1 MVGHTPESRK
11 IQRRLKKLNADEYH
25 HPDEKIAQ
33 LERLS
38 FIDSTSRV
46 LEVFAGAGNL
56 TRWYEERCKSV
67 TPMSRETTGDSFHA
81 IYELRFKRKRFDVID
96 IDSYGY
102 PSKFFPVVFEMMRP
116 EALLIITFPVV
127 GAACLNGITEQHFIN
142 FYRSSRPT
150 IGDVTGILTDMALRE
165 WILLSLHD
173 VRKIKKIYRM
183 VFKCRREKATEL
195 CNVKNQ

>member
-11 IQRRLKKLNADEYH
+11 IQRRLKKLNVDAYH

-33 LERLS
+33 LERMS
-38 FIDSTSRV
+38 FIDGSCRV
-46 LEVFAGAGNL
+46 LEVFAGDGNL
-56 TRWYEERCKSV
+56 TKWYEARAKSV
-67 TPMSRETTGDSFHA
+67 LPMSRETTGDSFHA
-81 IYELRFKRKRFDVID
+81 IYTLRGERKRFDVID

-102 PSKFFPVVFEMMRP
+102 PSKFFPVVFEMMKP
-116 EALLIITFPVV
+116 TAMLIITFPVV
-127 GAACLNGITEQHFIN
+127 GVACLNGITEQHFIN

-165 WILLSLHD
+165 WILLSLYD
-173 VRKIKKIYRM
+173 IRKIKKIYRLVYM
-183 VFKCRREKATEL
+183 CRREKATEL